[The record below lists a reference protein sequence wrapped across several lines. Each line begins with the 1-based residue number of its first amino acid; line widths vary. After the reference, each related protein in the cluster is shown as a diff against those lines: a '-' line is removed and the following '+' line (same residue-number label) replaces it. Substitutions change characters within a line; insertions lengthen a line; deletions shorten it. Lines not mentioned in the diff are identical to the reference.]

1 MKIIDLSQ
9 SLYNKM
15 PVYPGDPEVKIQQ
28 IHSLAKEGWRLR
40 YLQFAS
46 HTGSHVD
53 AFSHM
58 DEKGKTFRSNAVVK
72 IYGTGAKS
80 KNN

>member
-58 DEKGKTFRSNAVVK
+58 DEKGKTLDQMPLSKFMGPAQRVK
-72 IYGTGAKS
+72 
-80 KNN
+80 